1 MMSDLNR
8 FLKAQEDTYVRALE
22 EIKAGKKRSH
32 WMWFIFPQIKGL
44 GQSQVSKYYAIQNF
58 EEAILYLE
66 NPLLKSRL
74 LEISQ
79 ALLALDVANIADV
92 LGSIDTLKLK
102 SSMTLFH
109 MVDKEEKVFMEVL
122 RKYFHNEFDHR
133 TIEILEIE
141 KGKKGKY
148 DI

>member
-1 MMSDLNR
+1 MEEKMMSDLNR
-8 FLKAQEDTYVRALE
+8 FLKAQEDSYIRALE
-22 EIKAGKKRSH
+22 EIKTGKKRSH

-79 ALLALDVANIADV
+79 ALLELDVSNIVDV
-92 LGSIDTLKLK
+92 LGSLI
-102 SSMTLFH
+102 H
-109 MVDKEEKVFMEVL
+109 
-122 RKYFHNEFDHR
+122 
-133 TIEILEIE
+133 
-141 KGKKGKY
+141 
-148 DI
+148 

>member
-1 MMSDLNR
+1 MSDLNR
-8 FLKAQEDTYVRALE
+8 FLKAQEVTYIRALE

-66 NPLLKSRL
+66 NSLLKSRL
-74 LEISQ
+74 LEISH
-79 ALLALDVANIADV
+79 ALLELDVSNIADV

-109 MVDKEEKVFMEVL
+109 MVDKEERVFMEVL
-122 RKYFHNEFDHR
+122 RKYFYNELDQK
-133 TIEILEIE
+133 TIVILDNE
-141 KGKKGKY
+141 KGKKGEY

>member
-1 MMSDLNR
+1 MFDLER
-8 FLKAQEDTYVRALE
+8 FVKAQENTYDIALKE
-22 EIKAGKKRSH
+22 VQNGQKKTH

-66 NPLLKSRL
+66 NSLLKSRL
-74 LEISQ
+74 LEISH
-79 ALLALDVANIADV
+79 ALLELDVSNIADV

-133 TIEILEIE
+133 TIEVLEIE

>member
-8 FLKAQEDTYVRALE
+8 FLKAQEDTYVRALA
-22 EIKAGKKRSH
+22 EIKVGKKRSH
-32 WMWFIFPQIKGL
+32 WMWFIFSQIKGL

-66 NPLLKSRL
+66 NSLLKSRL
-74 LEISQ
+74 LEISH
-79 ALLALDVANIADV
+79 ALLELDVSNIADV

-122 RKYFHNEFDHR
+122 RKYFHNELDQR
-133 TIEILEIE
+133 TVEILKIE

-148 DI
+148 DV

>member
-1 MMSDLNR
+1 MSDLNR
-8 FLKAQEDTYVRALE
+8 FLKAQEETYIRALE

-58 EEAILYLE
+58 EESILYLE
-66 NPLLKSRL
+66 NSLLKSRL
-74 LEISQ
+74 LEISH
-79 ALLALDVANIADV
+79 ALLELDVSNIADV

-122 RKYFHNEFDHR
+122 RKYFHNELDQR
-133 TIEILEIE
+133 TVEILKIE

-148 DI
+148 DV

>member
-58 EEAILYLE
+58 EESILYLE
-66 NPLLKSRL
+66 NSLLKSRL
-74 LEISQ
+74 LEISH
-79 ALLALDVANIADV
+79 ALLELDVSNIADV

-122 RKYFHNEFDHR
+122 RKYFHNELDQR
-133 TIEILEIE
+133 TVEILKIE

-148 DI
+148 DV

>member
-1 MMSDLNR
+1 MSDLNR
-8 FLKAQEDTYVRALE
+8 FLKAQEVTYIRALE

-66 NPLLKSRL
+66 NSLLKSRL
-74 LEISQ
+74 LEISH
-79 ALLALDVANIADV
+79 ALLELDVSNIADV

-122 RKYFHNEFDHR
+122 RKYFHNELDQR
-133 TIEILEIE
+133 TVEILKIE

-148 DI
+148 DV

>member
-1 MMSDLNR
+1 MSDLNR
-8 FLKAQEDTYVRALE
+8 FLKAQEDTYIRALE

-79 ALLALDVANIADV
+79 ALLELDVANIADV

-122 RKYFHNEFDHR
+122 RKYFHNELDQR
-133 TIEILEIE
+133 TVEILKIE

-148 DI
+148 DV

>member
-22 EIKAGKKRSH
+22 EIKTGKKRSH

-79 ALLALDVANIADV
+79 ALLELDVSNIVDV
-92 LGSIDTLKLK
+92 LGSLI
-102 SSMTLFH
+102 H
-109 MVDKEEKVFMEVL
+109 
-122 RKYFHNEFDHR
+122 
-133 TIEILEIE
+133 
-141 KGKKGKY
+141 
-148 DI
+148 

>member
-1 MMSDLNR
+1 MVYFS
-8 FLKAQEDTYVRALE
+8 A
-22 EIKAGKKRSH
+22 
-32 WMWFIFPQIKGL
+32 IKGL

-66 NPLLKSRL
+66 NSLLKSRL
-74 LEISQ
+74 LEISH
-79 ALLALDVANIADV
+79 ALLELDVSNIADV

-122 RKYFHNEFDHR
+122 RKYFHNELDQR
-133 TIEILEIE
+133 TVEILKIE

-148 DI
+148 DV

>member
-1 MMSDLNR
+1 MSDLNR
-8 FLKAQEDTYVRALE
+8 FLKAQEDTYIHALE

-66 NPLLKSRL
+66 NSLLKSRL
-74 LEISQ
+74 LEISH
-79 ALLALDVANIADV
+79 ALLELDVSNIADV

-122 RKYFHNEFDHR
+122 RKYFHNELDQR
-133 TIEILEIE
+133 TVEILKIE

-148 DI
+148 DV

>member
-8 FLKAQEDTYVRALE
+8 FLKAQEDTYVRALA
-22 EIKAGKKRSH
+22 EIKVGKKRSH

-79 ALLALDVANIADV
+79 ALLELDVSNIVDV
-92 LGSIDTLKLK
+92 LGSLI
-102 SSMTLFH
+102 H
-109 MVDKEEKVFMEVL
+109 
-122 RKYFHNEFDHR
+122 
-133 TIEILEIE
+133 
-141 KGKKGKY
+141 
-148 DI
+148 

>member
-44 GQSQVSKYYAIQNF
+44 GQSQASKYYAIQNF

-79 ALLALDVANIADV
+79 ALLELDVSNIADV

-122 RKYFHNEFDHR
+122 RKYFHNEFDYR

>member
-1 MMSDLNR
+1 MSDLNR
-8 FLKAQEDTYVRALE
+8 FLKAQEDTYIRALE

-66 NPLLKSRL
+66 NSLLKSRL
-74 LEISQ
+74 LEISH
-79 ALLALDVANIADV
+79 ALLELDVSNIADV

-102 SSMTLFH
+102 SSMTLFDAATESLDIFQ
-109 MVDKEEKVFMEVL
+109 MVLDK
-122 RKYFHNEFDHR
+122 YYN
-133 TIEILEIE
+133 
-141 KGKKGKY
+141 GKKDYRTLKMLGIK
-148 DI
+148 

>member
-1 MMSDLNR
+1 MSDLNR
-8 FLKAQEDTYVRALE
+8 FLKAQEDTYIRALE

-58 EEAILYLE
+58 EESILYLE
-66 NPLLKSRL
+66 NSLLKSRL
-74 LEISQ
+74 LEISH
-79 ALLALDVANIADV
+79 ALLELDVSNIADV

-122 RKYFHNEFDHR
+122 RKYFHNELDQR
-133 TIEILEIE
+133 TVEILKIE

-148 DI
+148 DV

>member
-8 FLKAQEDTYVRALE
+8 FLKAQEDSYIRALE
-22 EIKAGKKRSH
+22 EIKTGKKRSH

-79 ALLALDVANIADV
+79 ALLELDVSNIVDV
-92 LGSIDTLKLK
+92 LGSLI
-102 SSMTLFH
+102 H
-109 MVDKEEKVFMEVL
+109 
-122 RKYFHNEFDHR
+122 
-133 TIEILEIE
+133 
-141 KGKKGKY
+141 
-148 DI
+148 

>member
-1 MMSDLNR
+1 MSDLNR
-8 FLKAQEDTYVRALE
+8 FLKAQENTYIYALE
-22 EIKAGKKRSH
+22 EIKDGKKRSH

-44 GQSQVSKYYAIQNF
+44 GHSQISKYYAIQNF
-58 EEAILYLE
+58 EEDILYLE

-79 ALLALDVANIADV
+79 ALLELDVANIADV

-102 SSMTLFH
+102 SCMTLFH
-109 MVDKEEKVFMEVL
+109 MVDKKEKVFIKVL
-122 RKYFHNEFDHR
+122 RKYFHNELDQK
-133 TIEILEIE
+133 TIVILDNE
-141 KGKKGKY
+141 KGKKVEY

>member
-79 ALLALDVANIADV
+79 ALLELDVSNIVDV
-92 LGSIDTLKLK
+92 LGSLI
-102 SSMTLFH
+102 H
-109 MVDKEEKVFMEVL
+109 
-122 RKYFHNEFDHR
+122 
-133 TIEILEIE
+133 
-141 KGKKGKY
+141 
-148 DI
+148 